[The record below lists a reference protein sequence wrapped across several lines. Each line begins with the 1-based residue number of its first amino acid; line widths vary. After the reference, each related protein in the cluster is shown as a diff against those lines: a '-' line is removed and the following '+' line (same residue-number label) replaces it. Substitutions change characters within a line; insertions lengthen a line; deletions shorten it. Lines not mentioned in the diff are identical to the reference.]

1 MTEIKNIVIR
11 YFLSRK
17 EQESVVFIKEEFF
30 HKKIRENKM
39 FSDIFDYKLT
49 DTEEGIVKQYVYG
62 GF

>member
-30 HKKIRENKM
+30 HKKIREKDV
-39 FSDIFDYKLT
+39 FRYF
-49 DTEEGIVKQYVYG
+49 
-62 GF
+62 